1 MKRSIEALVMW
12 AMVAAIVAMATT
24 GLHGTAAAAQTVSPV
39 VKLSGSA
46 TLHRSAAA
54 GDRAAPPVLHVGAAF
69 ATDPPGADPF
79 TIQKAVVRFP
89 DRAGTNGR
97 LFPSCSARQIERLRG
112 NIGRCPKGSKIGEGT
127 LRARAIQLGVTARGR
142 VTLFNS
148 RRGRSITLNFR
159 SLHPA
164 LINESI
170 EAPLTRLRGGRGE
183 RLTLVVPHSLQEI
196 LSGVY
201 VGIQDF
207 EVTISGVIRRR
218 GVERTYIRARS
229 CPKRPM
235 RGVFDFKDWTTGQT
249 ARTTA
254 AAKVRCTVR

>member
-1 MKRSIEALVMW
+1 MKRSTEALVMFE
-12 AMVAAIVAMATT
+12 MVVVIAAIAIA
-24 GLHGTAAAAQTVSPV
+24 GLHGTASAQTVSPV
-39 VKLSGSA
+39 VKLSGDA
-46 TLHRSAAA
+46 KLPRSAAR
-54 GDRAAPPVLHVGAAF
+54 GDGAETPVFRVSAAF
-69 ATDPPGADPF
+69 STDPASADPF
-79 TIQKAVVRFP
+79 TIQRAVVLFP

-97 LFPSCSARQIERLRG
+97 LFPSCGARQIERFRG
-112 NIGRCPKGSKIGEGT
+112 NVARCPKGSKIGEGT
-127 LRARAIQLGVTARGR
+127 LRARAIQLGVTASGR

-148 RRGRSITLNFR
+148 RRGRSVTFNFR

-207 EVTISGVIRRR
+207 DVTISGAVRRR
-218 GVERTYIRARS
+218 GVEHTFIRARA

-254 AAKVRCTVR
+254 ATKVRCRVR